1 MCFLGS
7 RAYPEENAYKRYL
20 ARHGGRSNASTG
32 MAHVSFRRRAAPAPS
47 LVRSL
52 LICPFPRPTL
62 QTTYQFEVLANFGEK
77 ALDVFSHFFISPL
90 FTESGTRR
98 EVQGA
103 RGRVSS

>member
-1 MCFLGS
+1 M
-7 RAYPEENAYKRYL
+7 
-20 ARHGGRSNASTG
+20 
-32 MAHVSFRRRAAPAPS
+32 
-47 LVRSL
+47 
-52 LICPFPRPTL
+52 

-103 RGRVSS
+103 RGSVSS

>member
-1 MCFLGS
+1 MLPRLAGVPGGERLQALP
-7 RAYPEENAYKRYL
+7 RAARGAFERVH
-20 ARHGGRSNASTG
+20 RHGARE
-32 MAHVSFRRRAAPAPS
+32 FRRRAAPASS

-52 LICPFPRPTL
+52 LIYPFPRPTL

-103 RGRVSS
+103 RGSVSS